1 MKKLILI
8 FIVSSICLFTGC
20 VCPKSSEP
28 KRISLTRTV
37 RVCEYEKTVR
47 EMAKILE
54 ENPRYDANDVKTEVH
69 GDNITI
75 TVYAEL
81 MSPYQYYRK
90 RTYQLSKENFQLQKR
105 ISELEKELKIYK
117 LIPINVTN
125 GTISVDLTNVHTR
138 VISIK

>member
-1 MKKLILI
+1 MKKLMLI
-8 FIVSSICLFTGC
+8 FVIVSVYLITGC
-20 VCPKSSEP
+20 VCTKSAEP

-47 EMAKILE
+47 EMADILE
-54 ENPRYDANDVKTEVH
+54 ENTRYDANDVKTEVH

-75 TVYAEL
+75 TVYAER
-81 MSPYQYYRK
+81 MTPYQYYRK
-90 RTYQLSKENFQLQKR
+90 RTYRLSKENFQLQKR

-125 GTISVDLTNVHTR
+125 GTISVNLTNVYTKG
-138 VISIK
+138 ISIK